1 MELSWLTRSSAEVP
15 AGDDWLGPREREVLA
30 RLRIEK
36 RRNDWRL
43 GRHTAKAAV
52 AAWLDVPAAR
62 VEIVA
67 ADDGAP
73 EAFVDGRRAPVSIS
87 LSHRAD
93 RAMAVVGDASS
104 AVGCDLELIEPRSEA
119 FVREW
124 LAPPEQAA
132 VLAVEGDERAR
143 VANLIWTAKEAAA
156 KVRRGGLRLNVR
168 HAVVTLGDGPGEWRQ
183 LTVDWGEDGV
193 TPGWWR
199 ADGGWAVAI
208 ASEPGSRPPLELV
221 DTAAGPARR

>member
-1 MELSWLTRSSAEVP
+1 MELGWLTRSSAEVP

-36 RRNDWRL
+36 RRSDWRL
-43 GRHTAKAAV
+43 GRFAAKSAV
-52 AAWLDVPAAR
+52 GRRLDVPYTS

-67 ADDGAP
+67 AADGAP
-73 EAFVDGRRAPVSIS
+73 EAWLGSEPAPASIS
-87 LSHRAD
+87 LSHRGDWAI
-93 RAMAVVGDASS
+93 AAVCDPSV

-168 HAVVTLGDGPGEWRQ
+168 HAVVTLGEGPEDWRP
-183 LTVDWGEDGV
+183 LSVHWGEDGV
-193 TPGWWR
+193 TSGWWR
-199 ADGGWAVAI
+199 ADDGWAMAL
-208 ASEPGSRPPLELV
+208 AAEPAPGPPLEL
-221 DTAAGPARR
+221 DAAVR